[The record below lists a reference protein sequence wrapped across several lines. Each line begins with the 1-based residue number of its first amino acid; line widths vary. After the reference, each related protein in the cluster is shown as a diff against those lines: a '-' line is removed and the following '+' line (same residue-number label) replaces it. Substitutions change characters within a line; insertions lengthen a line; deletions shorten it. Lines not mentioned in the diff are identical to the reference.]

1 MNAFDQGQR
10 TRGRNCPKFNCA
22 NEVDVV
28 TEADSVDGDATDDEA
43 GLEAAADDAI
53 DADVDTED
61 ELDSSLPEDV
71 EWIKQQPLPYP
82 LVRTQR

>member
-1 MNAFDQGQR
+1 M
-10 TRGRNCPKFNCA
+10 RGRNCPKFHCA

-28 TEADSVDGDATDDEA
+28 TEDGSVDGDVTDDEA
-43 GLEAAADDAI
+43 DLEAAADDVI
-53 DADVDTED
+53 DADADAE
-61 ELDSSLPEDV
+61 EGLESSLPEDV